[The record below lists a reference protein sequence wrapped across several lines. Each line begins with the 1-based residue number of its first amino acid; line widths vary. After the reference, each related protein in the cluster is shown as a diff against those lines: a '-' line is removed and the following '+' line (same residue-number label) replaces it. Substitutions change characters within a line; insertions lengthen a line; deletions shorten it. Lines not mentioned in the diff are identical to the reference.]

1 MLSGRNSC
9 KVPGMADPFTEPSNA
24 QLLERIKRL
33 ENENAELRRTVDRAW
48 KNLDMRLKG
57 EVVRLRIQIIP
68 LEDRYAELREDLA
81 LFKSQ
86 TVGWLREQDDFLGG
100 LIGKMLPNFYNVLDK
115 VRAIVPSIQVDP
127 RINKKLDERQ
137 R

>member
-1 MLSGRNSC
+1 MDFG
-9 KVPGMADPFTEPSNA
+9 PTDPSNSKVIA
-24 QLLERIKRL
+24 KLLERVAQL
-33 ENENAELRRTVDRAW
+33 EKQNEKLHALINRVHQ
-48 KNLDMRLKG
+48 NLDTRLKG
-57 EVVRLRIQIIP
+57 EVLSERLKIIS
-68 LEDRYAELREDLA
+68 LEDGLAEVKENLA

-127 RINKKLDERQ
+127 RVNKKLDER
-137 R
+137 RPN

>member
-1 MLSGRNSC
+1 M
-9 KVPGMADPFTEPSNA
+9 K
-24 QLLERIKRL
+24 
-33 ENENAELRRTVDRAW
+33 EN
-48 KNLDMRLKG
+48 
-57 EVVRLRIQIIP
+57 
-68 LEDRYAELREDLA
+68 LA

-127 RINKKLDERQ
+127 RVNKKLDER
-137 R
+137 RPN